1 MLEGQKLFHLPW
13 FLPLVLSL
21 ITGLFLIQKINLPA
35 ADIGRH
41 LVNGQ
46 LIWQTGLSS
55 PVLYQNFYSYTQPE
69 FNYPNHHWLYG
80 VIIWPIK
87 ELFGAAGLILLN
99 AGLIASSVWLIF
111 RQQMRK
117 EKSALLVAWLIALPL
132 VAWRTEVRPE
142 SFSLLFL
149 ALITVLLNQFA
160 QQKIKPIWL
169 ILILVTIMIFWVN
182 THLFFPLG
190 IGLVGFELIK
200 NLIVKNKQI
209 TNRKT
214 QIQVLS
220 LALLAMIGA
229 TLVNPNTWRGALVPF
244 TIFQHYPYPVA
255 ENQTTLF
262 FFQYYPNQTI
272 YWYFLVWSVI
282 NLIILIGNWP
292 KRHLVTIMIESFWTI
307 GLITAGL
314 IIVRVYPVVA
324 LLSLPS
330 MIHNLDRLI
339 NRHRTKLRR
348 LFNEQHNWLF
358 LSPTI
363 VLILLAA
370 SATRHWLPNLANFGL
385 DFQPGSLQA
394 RQFLQQLPAGAKI
407 FNNYDVGGYLIYQQL
422 TQQVF
427 VDNRP
432 ESYSPDFMKDW
443 YIKPQQND
451 QAWNE
456 LVDRYQLNII
466 FFYRHDAT
474 DWAQPFL
481 IKRLSDPEWVP
492 VYVDAYF
499 LAFAKKSPKNSALI
513 EQLRIPQDYFQ
524 VSQEN

>member
-1 MLEGQKLFHLPW
+1 MLNGPKLFHSTW
-13 FLPLVLSL
+13 FLSLILSL
-21 ITGLFLIQKINLPA
+21 ITGLFLIQKINLPT
-35 ADIGRH
+35 ADLGRH
-41 LVNGQ
+41 LINGQ
-46 LIWQTGLSS
+46 LIWQTGLDS
-55 PVLYQNFYSYTQPE
+55 PVLSQNFYSYTQPE

-80 VIIWPIK
+80 VLVWPTK
-87 ELFGAAGLILLN
+87 ELFGPTGMILLN
-99 AGLIASSVWLIF
+99 AGLIASSIWLIF
-111 RQQMRK
+111 RQHAGK
-117 EKSALLVAWLIALPL
+117 EKSALIIAWLIALPL
-132 VAWRTEVRPE
+132 VVWRTEVRPE

-160 QQKIKPIWL
+160 QQKIKPVWL
-169 ILILVTIMIFWVN
+169 ILSLVTTTIFWVN

-200 NLIVKNKQI
+200 NLIIKNKQI
-209 TNRKT
+209 INRKT

-292 KRHLVTIMIESFWTI
+292 KRHLATIMIESFWTI

-314 IIVRVYPVVA
+314 IIVRMYPVVA

-330 MIHNLDRLI
+330 MILNLDRLL
-339 NRHRTKLRR
+339 HSHQTKLCQ
-348 LFNEQHNWLF
+348 LFNQQLTWLF

-363 VLILLAA
+363 VLILWAA
-370 SATRHWLPNLANFGL
+370 SATRHWLPNFANFGL

-394 RQFLQQLPAGAKI
+394 RQFLQALPPDSKI

-422 TQQVF
+422 PQQVF

-432 ESYSPDFMKDW
+432 EFYSPEFMKDW

-451 QAWNE
+451 EAWAE
-456 LVDRYQLNII
+456 LVDRYQLDII

-481 IKRLSDPEWVP
+481 IKRLEDPDWVP
-492 VYVDAYF
+492 VYVDQYF
-499 LAFAKKSPKNSALI
+499 LAFAKKSAKNSTLI
-513 EQLRIPQDYFQ
+513 EQLRIPQDFFQ
-524 VSQEN
+524 IN